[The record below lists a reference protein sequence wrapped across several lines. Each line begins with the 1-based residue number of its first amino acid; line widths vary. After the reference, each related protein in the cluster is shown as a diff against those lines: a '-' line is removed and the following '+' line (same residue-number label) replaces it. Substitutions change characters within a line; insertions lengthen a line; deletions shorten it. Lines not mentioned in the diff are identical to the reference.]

1 MKKLSRAMAKSLKP
15 KKPSSSLPYPLA
27 RSPLLHAP
35 SAKSQQLPR
44 TPRMA
49 PPATASAS
57 ASAPVSLLFLSL
69 PLSPSSCRGLP
80 APHTHLPPRRLALAP
95 ARLGAALLSSLGD
108 AQEEEEYDDEEEE
121 ELVVVGYVSGAHGV
135 RGDVLV
141 SPRTDFPQLRFATP
155 GKRWLRARAAGKQ
168 QVKEFELVRGRAH
181 TGKKSWIVTFD
192 GVDSVDEVWF
202 FTLIAFLYSHLLLIS
217 RTRSLK
223 SACYS

>member
-95 ARLGAALLSSLGD
+95 ARPGAALLSSLGD

-141 SPRTDFPQLRFATP
+141 SPRTDFPQLRFATVP
-155 GKRWLRARAAGKQ
+155 IPRSPSSRSPISELICNRALFFVRLFDHHDHATLTAGEEMAEGPCRWEAAGK
-168 QVKEFELVRGRAH
+168 G
-181 TGKKSWIVTFD
+181 I
-192 GVDSVDEVWF
+192 
-202 FTLIAFLYSHLLLIS
+202 
-217 RTRSLK
+217 
-223 SACYS
+223 